1 MSEYKGIHG
10 GKIQNFTTNPDNPI
24 EGQVW
29 YNETDGDWKVSSI
42 TTAAAW
48 STGDLMTIGLGN
60 HGGAGTQTAALAFGG
75 YRGVSGPAPTGA
87 QKITQ
92 SYNGSAWTEVN
103 DQNTAKDKTLGFGTQ
118 TAAINAS
125 GAAPGYSALTESYN
139 GTSWTEVN
147 DLNTARE
154 FAAAVSGTSTAGL
167 LFGGQGPPL
176 MQSLTESWNGT
187 SWTEV
192 NDLNT
197 ARYLLAGAGSTTAG
211 LAFGGD
217 TDPGL
222 QAITESWNGTSWTEV
237 NDLNTARDNFIGFG
251 VDNTASLAAGG
262 TTPGATAN
270 TELYNGTSWT
280 EQNDL
285 NIGRGNL
292 SAAISGT
299 TSAGMVTGGGAPG
312 NTDGQGT
319 EEWNGAGATVTKT
332 ITTS

>member
-1 MSEYKGIHG
+1 
-10 GKIQNFTTNPDNPI
+10 
-24 EGQVW
+24 
-29 YNETDGDWKVSSI
+29 
-42 TTAAAW
+42 
-48 STGDLMTIGLGN
+48 
-60 HGGAGTQTAALAFGG
+60 
-75 YRGVSGPAPTGA
+75 
-87 QKITQ
+87 
-92 SYNGSAWTEVN
+92 
-103 DQNTAKDKTLGFGTQ
+103 
-118 TAAINAS
+118 
-125 GAAPGYSALTESYN
+125 
-139 GTSWTEVN
+139 
-147 DLNTARE
+147 
-154 FAAAVSGTSTAGL
+154 
-167 LFGGQGPPL
+167 